1 MAVQITDENFEQYLA
16 QYTRALETEGEV
28 KGVTIITNPDSIRNT
43 LTLPGVNYDINPIS
57 NPNAIARDY
66 VQIPYSALADT
77 LDDMNAVA
85 ERVET
90 AVTEANNVN
99 AELDGMTV
107 IITNRKGQERSVNM
121 AFDIYDSYKSIAEM
135 NAHLADIP
143 NGGLASIATDDPTD
157 SDNAKLYQKR
167 SDGTLAYIGDLD
179 QASSEAWADWLNNKK
194 PQIEDAT
201 DAANAAADRVDDCI
215 ATANQDHIQA
225 VTDHTT
231 AVSDHTTATTDHT
244 TAQSDHTQAASDTSR
259 AATDHTAATS
269 DHTTATSDHTTAAAD
284 HVTASQDTLTA
295 QGDHTQASADH
306 TQAVQDHA
314 IASTDHITATSDTEQ
329 AATDHQTATDDHAQY
344 ATDHQTFL
352 TNEAQRQSDF
362 DDAQTERNT
371 TWTSWFSD
379 SLSTGV
385 RKLWNDF
392 WSNINSSWNGFF
404 GTSADDPNGVRKIWT
419 TWYSSTQSSW
429 NAFWPAAKNTWESWF
444 GTSSSTGVQGEWA
457 DLKSDAEQDH
467 TTATSDHAI
476 ASSDHTQAVQ
486 DHTTAGTDHGVAES
500 DHTQATNDHTASVAA
515 TANANEQASYA
526 ENVASHPSYIADGTQ
541 EKPGDIGYVYQWD
554 YAHQQYVRGIRVSL
568 DWDTMSQE
576 EKDALA
582 AEVLASIAFDEV
594 PTPDSNKAVRSSG
607 VYTALQ
613 GKSGIDHTHDLKD
626 LGDDEMHRLVTDDEK
641 RSWNSKQS
649 ALTFATEVTCESI
662 VGELT

>member
-16 QYTRALETEGEV
+16 QYTRALESEGEV

-43 LTLPGVNYDINPIS
+43 LTLPGVNYDTNPIS
-57 NPNAIARDY
+57 NPNARASEY
-66 VQIPYSALADT
+66 VQIPYSVLSDT
-77 LDDMNAVA
+77 LDDMNAA
-85 ERVET
+85 VEWMNT
-90 AVTEANNVN
+90 YKPQVIQATDEADNVN
-99 AELDGMTV
+99 AELVGMTV
-107 IITNRKGQERSVNM
+107 IVTDRQGTAHSTNIGFEVYRTYPSVS
-121 AFDIYDSYKSIAEM
+121 AM
-135 NAHLADIP
+135 NADAANVP
-143 NGGLASIATDDPTD
+143 EGKFVMIATSDPTD
-157 SDNAKLYQKR
+157 PDNAKLYGKNSQGGFTFL
-167 SDGTLAYIGDLD
+167 SDLD
-179 QASSEAWADWLNNKK
+179 QASSAAWADWLDNMK

-215 ATANQDHIQA
+215 ATANQDHTRA
-225 VTDHTT
+225 V
-231 AVSDHTTATTDHT
+231 
-244 TAQSDHTQAASDTSR
+244 
-259 AATDHTAATS
+259 
-269 DHTTATSDHTTAAAD
+269 
-284 HVTASQDTLTA
+284 
-295 QGDHTQASADH
+295 ADH
-306 TQAVQDHA
+306 TQAG
-314 IASTDHITATSDTEQ
+314 T
-329 AATDHQTATDDHAQY
+329 DHAQY

-362 DDAQTERNT
+362 DDAQAERNT

-392 WSNINSSWNGFF
+392 WSGVNTSWNGFF

-457 DLKSDAEQDH
+457 DLKSDAVQDH
-467 TTATSDHAI
+467 TTATSDHTI